1 MNLVP
6 YAGMERW
13 KQPLVKRAPTRRRRT
28 RSQMAYDLFRL
39 GNDTADLAVRLDVQ
53 EATIL
58 RWITYE
64 RSRRLGL
71 PHPYGETL

>member
-1 MNLVP
+1 MTLIG
-6 YAGMERW
+6 YAGRERW
-13 KQPLVKRAPTRRRRT
+13 KQPLVVRKPIRHRRT

-39 GNDTADLAVRLDVQ
+39 GNDTADLAARLEVQ

-71 PHPYGETL
+71 PNPYGETL